1 MIRSLISLVFLVV
14 CFLQVQAQVFK
25 TINKL
30 PDTGQQSGFT
40 STFGEDNDFTINPPY
55 FIDNGNGTITDTVTG
70 LMWQKTD
77 GGEMKIENAKIYC
90 DTLSLGGFTDWQLPT
105 ALEAY
110 SILNLQQLNPAI
122 DVSYFTN
129 TNAEYWWTS
138 QTQANDTN
146 KIWSAN
152 AGGGIGNHPRTEAIS
167 AGGTKKFHV
176 RAVRY
181 INAPIA
187 LSQRFEK
194 INSTIVDSTTNL
206 QWQSEMGIDSMTWEQ
221 ALSYADTST
230 FEGFTDWRLPN
241 IKELFSLAD
250 LNIVNTCM
258 NNALFSNVV
267 LSTLWSSTTLINQT
281 GKAWIMDNKFG
292 ITTYKD
298 KLLKSK
304 VIIVRTPNTPN
315 SISNIQKHSISIY
328 PNPFHDKIYLGQE
341 YKNQYCILSDMN
353 GCIIYKGKN
362 LENQEFTNLCN
373 GYYTLQLPLLNAA
386 IKLIKD

>member
-1 MIRSLISLVFLVV
+1 MIRCLISLVFLVV
-14 CFLQVQAQVFK
+14 CFLQVQAQVYK
-25 TINKL
+25 TIKKL

-90 DTLSLGGFTDWQLPT
+90 DTLSLGSFTDWQLPT

-110 SILNLQQLNPAI
+110 SILNLQQLNPSI

-146 KIWSAN
+146 KIWSTN
-152 AGGGIGNHPRTEAIS
+152 AGGGIGNHPRTETIS

-194 INSTIVDSTTNL
+194 INSIIIDSTTNL
-206 QWQSEMGIDSMTWEQ
+206 QWQGELSADSMTWEQ
-221 ALSYADTST
+221 ALSFADTST
-230 FEGFTDWRLPN
+230 FAGFTDWRLPN
-241 IKELFSLAD
+241 IKELFSLTD
-250 LNIVNTCM
+250 VNIANTCM
-258 NNALFSNVV
+258 NNTLFNNVTA
-267 LSTLWSSTTLINQT
+267 STLWSSTTLINQT

-304 VIIVRTPNTPN
+304 VILVRTPNIPN
-315 SISNIQKHSISIY
+315 SISIIQKYSIIIY
-328 PNPFHDKIYLGQE
+328 PNPFQSNIYLEQD

-353 GCIIYKGKN
+353 GCIIYKGNK
-362 LENQEFTNLCN
+362 LENQEFANLSK
-373 GYYTLQLPLLNAA
+373 GIYVLQLPTLNTT

>member
-1 MIRSLISLVFLVV
+1 MIRCLISLVFLVV
-14 CFLQVQAQVFK
+14 CFLQVQAQVYK
-25 TINKL
+25 TIKKL

-90 DTLSLGGFTDWQLPT
+90 DTLSLGSFTDWQLPT

-110 SILNLQQLNPAI
+110 SILNLQQLNPSI

-146 KIWSAN
+146 KIWSTN
-152 AGGGIGNHPRTEAIS
+152 SGGGIGNHPRTETIS

-194 INSTIVDSTTNL
+194 INSIIIDSTTSL
-206 QWQSEMGIDSMTWEQ
+206 QWQGELSADSMTWEQ
-221 ALSYADTST
+221 ALSFADTST
-230 FEGFTDWRLPN
+230 FAGFTDWRLPN
-241 IKELFSLAD
+241 IKELFSLTD
-250 LNIVNTCM
+250 LNIANTCM
-258 NNALFSNVV
+258 NNTLFNNVTA
-267 LSTLWSSTTLINQT
+267 STLWSSTTLINQT

-304 VIIVRTPNTPN
+304 VILVRTPNIPN
-315 SISNIQKHSISIY
+315 SISIIQKYSIIIY
-328 PNPFHDKIYLGQE
+328 PNPFQSNIYLEQD

-353 GCIIYKGKN
+353 GCIIYKGNK
-362 LENQEFTNLCN
+362 LENQEFANLSK
-373 GYYTLQLPLLNAA
+373 GIYVLQLPTLNTT